1 MDQGIKQAIGKQAR
15 ILAQSAAKRFSQE
28 PLEVVKSAGSQVTG
42 IEATGSDQGGV
53 INREEIIGQKGVSL
67 EEERKIKERGDRI
80 LAALEAE
87 MEDIRRQKELEQRE
101 RMKPKEVEEEKDE
114 VLVEPT
120 PKRSRKFMSG
130 IKGQLSRLQRKTE
143 SRLPPTG

>member
-1 MDQGIKQAIGKQAR
+1 MDQGIKVAIGKQTKVFAQQAAR
-15 ILAQSAAKRFSQE
+15 TIAQE
-28 PLEVVKSAGSQVTG
+28 PLELVKSAGRQVTG
-42 IEATGSDQGGV
+42 QEGPRQFPGENIVPNEP
-53 INREEIIGQKGVSL
+53 IRRESVSL

-80 LAALEAE
+80 LAALETE

-114 VLVEPT
+114 VMVEPT

-130 IKGQLSRLQRKTE
+130 MKGQLSRLQRKTE